1 MFYFL
6 SISEANQVFKKINQ
20 IKMKQHCLLCS
31 SKCVTGEKRGRV
43 CLVRSANNKTCCNM
57 LQELP

>member
-20 IKMKQHCLLCS
+20 IKNEA
-31 SKCVTGEKRGRV
+31 T
-43 CLVRSANNKTCCNM
+43 
-57 LQELP
+57 LPSVFF